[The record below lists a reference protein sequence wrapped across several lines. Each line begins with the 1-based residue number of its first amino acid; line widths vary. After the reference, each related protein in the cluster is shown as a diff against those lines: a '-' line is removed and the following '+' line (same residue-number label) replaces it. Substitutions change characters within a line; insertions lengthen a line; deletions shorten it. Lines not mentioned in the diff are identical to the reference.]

1 MKNIILYL
9 SVGLA
14 LLLIQCTPKV
24 ATDLTQPTVTEV
36 MEEKNMETWRSAA
49 PSAGPARKI
58 KLGEYNVFDLANG
71 LKVIV
76 VENHK
81 LPRVSY
87 SISLNNEPELEG
99 DAKGYVGF
107 AGQMMSRGTTTK
119 SKTEIDKAIDQ
130 IGASMSAF
138 DTGIFGSS
146 LTKHQDKV
154 LSIMSDVLFNPS
166 FPQEEFEKVKKQTL
180 SGLQSSLDD
189 PNTMAQNI
197 SSKLVYGS
205 NHPYGEVQ
213 TEESTNNITVDD
225 CKKYYNTY
233 FKPNNA
239 YLTIVGDITVEE
251 AKANA
256 EKYFGSWK
264 KGTVPTN
271 SYDTP
276 QKPAG
281 SSVAFANKDGAV
293 QSVISITYPVEL
305 KPASQEAIEA
315 SLMNSIL
322 GGGIFSG
329 RLMQNL
335 REDKAY
341 TYGARSSISSDRL
354 IGRFSAG
361 ASVRNEVTDSSI
373 VQFLYEMERMASEP
387 VSEED
392 LQLSKNSLAGSFAR
406 SLESPQSLARFARNI
421 VRYDLPEDY
430 YANYLEKLDRVTVAD
445 VQNVAKKYI
454 TADNAHIVVVGNKDE
469 IADKLSRFDS
479 DGEID
484 FYDAFGNKL
493 EIADTPLPD
502 DITAQSVVSKYLDKI
517 GGADKWNALKTMHM
531 EYGMNMMG
539 MDAKVEIFKKAP
551 GMMAMKVGTE
561 AMTFQEQVFDG
572 KTLKESAMGNAQ
584 TFTEGPK
591 LVEAKASA
599 AMLAHSNYLNGD
611 YMLELKGVDQ
621 AAGESCYKLSVKE
634 PSGKEKTEFYSV
646 KNGLL
651 LKEVITSEMAPG
663 QVVTV
668 TQEFGEYKEVD
679 GLMIPHTIKTIGAA
693 PQPISMMLKSIEVN
707 GEIDDSKFV
716 VE

>member
-9 SVGLA
+9 CAGLT
-14 LLLIQCTPKV
+14 LCFIQCTPKV
-24 ATDLTQPTVTEV
+24 ATDLTQPAVKEV
-36 MEEKNMETWRSAA
+36 MEEKNMEAWRSEA
-49 PSAGPARKI
+49 PTAGPARKI
-58 KLGEYNVFDLANG
+58 QLGDYNVFDLANG

-87 SISLNNEPELEG
+87 SISLNNDPELEG
-99 DAKGYVGF
+99 DAKGYVNF
-107 AGQMMSRGTTTK
+107 AGQLMSRGTTTK
-119 SKTEIDKAIDQ
+119 SKADIDKAIDQ

-166 FPQEEFEKVKKQTL
+166 FPAEEFEKVKKQTL

-189 PNTMAQNI
+189 PNTMAANI
-197 SSKLVYGS
+197 RSKLVYGS
-205 NHPYGEVQ
+205 GHPYGEVQ
-213 TEESTNNITVDD
+213 TEETTNNISVAD

-239 YLTIVGDITVEE
+239 YLTIVGDITAEE

-271 SYDTP
+271 SYKTP
-276 QKPAG
+276 QKPEG
-281 SSVAFANKDGAV
+281 TSVSFANKDGAV

-354 IGRFSAG
+354 IGSFSAG

-373 VQFLYEMERMASEP
+373 VEFLYEMDRMASEP

-406 SLESPQSLARFARNI
+406 SLESPQSLASFARNI

-430 YANYLEKLDRVTVAD
+430 YATYLEKLDAVTVAD
-445 VQNVAKKYI
+445 VQRVAKKYI
-454 TADNAHIVVVGNKDE
+454 TGDNAHIIVVGNKDE
-469 IADKLSRFDS
+469 IADKLDKFDS
-479 DGEID
+479 DGEIE

-493 EIADTPLPD
+493 EMADTPLPD
-502 DITAQSVVSKYLDKI
+502 DITAESVVSKYLDKI
-517 GGADKWNALKTMHM
+517 GGADKWNALKTMQM
-531 EYGMNMMG
+531 EYSMNMMG

-551 GMMAMKVGTE
+551 GMMALKVGTD

-572 KTLKESAMGNAQ
+572 TTLKESAMGNAQ
-584 TFTEGPK
+584 TFTDGPK
-591 LVEAKASA
+591 LEEAKASA
-599 AMLAHSNYLNGD
+599 AMLSHSKYLSGD
-611 YMLELKGVDQ
+611 YMLELKGIDQ
-621 AAGESCYKLSVKE
+621 AAGESCYKLSVKA
-634 PSGKEKTEFYSV
+634 PSGKESTEFYSI

-651 LKEVITSEMAPG
+651 LKEMETSEMAPG
-663 QVVTV
+663 QVITV
-668 TQEFGEYKEVD
+668 SQEFGEYKEVD
-679 GLMIPHTIKTIGAA
+679 GLMIPHSIKTTGAT
-693 PQPISMMLKSIEVN
+693 PQPFTMMLKNIVVN
-707 GEIDDSKFV
+707 GEIDDSKFEV
-716 VE
+716 K